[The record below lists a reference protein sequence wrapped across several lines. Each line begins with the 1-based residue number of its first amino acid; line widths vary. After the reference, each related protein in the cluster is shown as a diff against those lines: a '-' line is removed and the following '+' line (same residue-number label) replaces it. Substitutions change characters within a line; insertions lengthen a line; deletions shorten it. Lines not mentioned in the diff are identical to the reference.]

1 MKRKTFILL
10 CVILSALFISSC
22 KICVDP
28 PTNHNDPNYNQQ
40 EKIDGTYSAK
50 ALHYG
55 NIPESYTI
63 TIKDEKY
70 NNAKFEKKVLEEDLR
85 FWIKIDNSCEPEQV
99 VYQKGTSCYY
109 TITEP
114 YYNTVIQDEPE
125 LSTNQPAISYEYYL
139 FETSDKLYFVEMT
152 VEVNENNNGTIIK
165 GQPTLKGYY
174 ELAKIEDLLS
184 TKGYYVEESN
194 VGSLFYRNETPSL
207 CVEYEGIFKTKEQIS
222 ETLEQNN
229 MYSTLDL
236 NKYDDE
242 FFKKYDLI
250 VLSAQIQYGTIV
262 SVEDIKINTENAKV
276 ELTLKNISISL
287 IAPDIVAPYH
297 IIVVIKK
304 GLVGDITKLVTT
316 DYTNNIFWN
325 ELFAKKIIMV

>member
-28 PTNHNDPNYNQQ
+28 ETNPNDPNYNQQ

-70 NNAKFEKKVLEEDLR
+70 NNAKFEKKVLKEDLR
-85 FWIKIDNSCEPEQV
+85 FWIRIDNSCEPEQV

-125 LSTNQPAISYEYYL
+125 LSTNQPAISYEYYI

-236 NKYDDE
+236 NKYNDE

-304 GLVGDITKLVTT
+304 GLVGDITNLVTT
-316 DYTNNIFWN
+316 RLY
-325 ELFAKKIIMV
+325 

>member
-28 PTNHNDPNYNQQ
+28 QTNPNDPKYNQQ

-99 VYQKGTSCYY
+99 VYQKGTSCYC

-139 FETSDKLYFVEMT
+139 FETNDKLYFVEMT
-152 VEVNENNNGTIIK
+152 VEVYENNNSTIIK

-174 ELAKIEDLLS
+174 ELTKIEDLLS

-236 NKYDDE
+236 NKYNDE

-250 VLSAQIQYGTIV
+250 VLSVQIQYGTIV

-287 IAPDIVAPYH
+287 IAPEIVAPYH
-297 IIVVIKK
+297 VIVVIKK
-304 GLVGDITKLVTT
+304 GLVGDITNLLTT
-316 DYTNNIFWN
+316 RLY
-325 ELFAKKIIMV
+325 

>member
-28 PTNHNDPNYNQQ
+28 ETNPNDPNYNQQ

-125 LSTNQPAISYEYYL
+125 LSTNQPAISYEYYI

-229 MYSTLDL
+229 MYSTLAL
-236 NKYDDE
+236 NKYNDE

-316 DYTNNIFWN
+316 DYTNNIF
-325 ELFAKKIIMV
+325 

>member
-28 PTNHNDPNYNQQ
+28 ETNPNDPNYNQQ

-125 LSTNQPAISYEYYL
+125 LSTNQPAISCEYYI

-229 MYSTLDL
+229 IYSTLAL
-236 NKYDDE
+236 NKYNDE

-297 IIVVIKK
+297 VIVVIKK
-304 GLVGDITKLVTT
+304 GLVGDITNLVTT
-316 DYTNNIFWN
+316 RLY
-325 ELFAKKIIMV
+325 

>member
-28 PTNHNDPNYNQQ
+28 QTNPNDPNYNQQ

-152 VEVNENNNGTIIK
+152 VEVYENNNSTIIK
-165 GQPTLKGYY
+165 GQPTLNGYY
-174 ELAKIEDLLS
+174 ELTKIEDLLN

-194 VGSLFYRNETPSL
+194 VGSLFYRNGTPSFF
-207 CVEYEGIFKTKEQIS
+207 VGYEGIFKTKEQIS

-236 NKYDDE
+236 SKYDDE

-276 ELTLKNISISL
+276 ELTLKNISTSL

-304 GLVGDITKLVTT
+304 GLVGDITNLVTT
-316 DYTNNIFWN
+316 RLY
-325 ELFAKKIIMV
+325 

>member
-28 PTNHNDPNYNQQ
+28 QTNPNDPNYNQQ
-40 EKIDGTYSAK
+40 EKIDGTYFAK

-125 LSTNQPAISYEYYL
+125 LSTNQPAISYEYYI

-165 GQPTLKGYY
+165 GQPTLNGYY
-174 ELAKIEDLLS
+174 ELTKIEDLLN

-194 VGSLFYRNETPSL
+194 VGSLFYRNGTPSFF
-207 CVEYEGIFKTKEQIS
+207 VGYEGIFKTKEQIS

-316 DYTNNIFWN
+316 DYTNNIF
-325 ELFAKKIIMV
+325 

>member
-10 CVILSALFISSC
+10 CVILNVLFISSC

-28 PTNHNDPNYNQQ
+28 ETNPNDLNYNQQ

-125 LSTNQPAISYEYYL
+125 LSTNQPAISYEYYI

-165 GQPTLKGYY
+165 GQPTLNGYY
-174 ELAKIEDLLS
+174 ELTKIEDLLN

-194 VGSLFYRNETPSL
+194 VGSLFYRNGTPSFF
-207 CVEYEGIFKTKEQIS
+207 VGYEGIFKTKEQIS

-316 DYTNNIFWN
+316 DYTNNIF
-325 ELFAKKIIMV
+325 

>member
-28 PTNHNDPNYNQQ
+28 QTNPNDPKYNQQ

-125 LSTNQPAISYEYYL
+125 LSTNQPAISCEYYIYEYYI

-152 VEVNENNNGTIIK
+152 VEVNEDNNGTIIK

-194 VGSLFYRNETPSL
+194 VGSLFYRNGTPSFF
-207 CVEYEGIFKTKEQIS
+207 VGYEGIFKTKEQIS

-236 NKYDDE
+236 SKYDDE

-276 ELTLKNISISL
+276 ELTLKNISTSL

-304 GLVGDITKLVTT
+304 GLVGDITNLVTT
-316 DYTNNIFWN
+316 RLY
-325 ELFAKKIIMV
+325 

>member
-10 CVILSALFISSC
+10 CVILNVLFISSC

-28 PTNHNDPNYNQQ
+28 ETNPNDPNYNQQ

-70 NNAKFEKKVLEEDLR
+70 NNAKFEKKVLEENLR

-99 VYQKGTSCYY
+99 VYQKGTSCYC

-125 LSTNQPAISYEYYL
+125 LSTNQPAISYEYYI

-236 NKYDDE
+236 SKYDDE

-316 DYTNNIFWN
+316 DYTNNIF
-325 ELFAKKIIMV
+325 

>member
-1 MKRKTFILL
+1 MQRKTFILL

-28 PTNHNDPNYNQQ
+28 PTNPNDPNYNQQ

-125 LSTNQPAISYEYYL
+125 LSTNQPAISYEYYI

-236 NKYDDE
+236 SKYDDE
-242 FFKKYDLI
+242 FLKKYDLI

-316 DYTNNIFWN
+316 RLY
-325 ELFAKKIIMV
+325 

>member
-1 MKRKTFILL
+1 MKRKTFVLL

-28 PTNHNDPNYNQQ
+28 ETNPNDPNYNQQ

-125 LSTNQPAISYEYYL
+125 LSTNQPAISYEYYI

-236 NKYDDE
+236 NKYNDE

-304 GLVGDITKLVTT
+304 GLVGDITNLVTT
-316 DYTNNIFWN
+316 RLY
-325 ELFAKKIIMV
+325 

>member
-28 PTNHNDPNYNQQ
+28 QTNPNDPKYNQQ

-125 LSTNQPAISYEYYL
+125 LSTNQPAISYEYYI

-165 GQPTLKGYY
+165 GQPTLNGYY
-174 ELAKIEDLLS
+174 ELTKIEDLLN

-194 VGSLFYRNETPSL
+194 VGSLFYRNGTPSFF
-207 CVEYEGIFKTKEQIS
+207 VGYEGIFKTKEQIS

-276 ELTLKNISISL
+276 ELTLKNISTSL

-316 DYTNNIFWN
+316 DYTNNIF
-325 ELFAKKIIMV
+325 

>member
-28 PTNHNDPNYNQQ
+28 PTNPNDPNYNQQ

-50 ALHYG
+50 ELHYG

-125 LSTNQPAISYEYYL
+125 LSTNQPAISYEYYI

-236 NKYDDE
+236 NKYNDE

-304 GLVGDITKLVTT
+304 GLVGDITNLVTT
-316 DYTNNIFWN
+316 RLY
-325 ELFAKKIIMV
+325 

>member
-28 PTNHNDPNYNQQ
+28 PTNPNDPNYNQQ

-50 ALHYG
+50 TLHYG
-55 NIPESYTI
+55 NIPESYTV

-85 FWIKIDNSCEPEQV
+85 FWIRIDNSCEPELV

-125 LSTNQPAISYEYYL
+125 LSTNQPAISCEYYI

-165 GQPTLKGYY
+165 GQPTLNGYY
-174 ELAKIEDLLS
+174 ELTKIEDLLN

-194 VGSLFYRNETPSL
+194 VGSLFYRNGTPSFF
-207 CVEYEGIFKTKEQIS
+207 VGYEGIFKTKEQIS

-276 ELTLKNISISL
+276 ELTLKNISTSL

-316 DYTNNIFWN
+316 DYTNNIF
-325 ELFAKKIIMV
+325 

>member
-10 CVILSALFISSC
+10 CVILNVLFISSC

-28 PTNHNDPNYNQQ
+28 ETNPNDPNYNQQ

-70 NNAKFEKKVLEEDLR
+70 NNAKFKKKVLEEDLR

-125 LSTNQPAISYEYYL
+125 LSTNQPAISCEYYIYEYYI

-194 VGSLFYRNETPSL
+194 VGSLFYRNGTPSFF
-207 CVEYEGIFKTKEQIS
+207 VGYEGIFKTKEQIS

-236 NKYDDE
+236 SKYDDE

-276 ELTLKNISISL
+276 ELTLKNIFTSL

-304 GLVGDITKLVTT
+304 GLVGDITNLVTT
-316 DYTNNIFWN
+316 RLY
-325 ELFAKKIIMV
+325 

>member
-99 VYQKGTSCYY
+99 VYQKGTSCYC

-125 LSTNQPAISYEYYL
+125 LSTNQPAISYEYYI

-236 NKYDDE
+236 SKYDDE

-262 SVEDIKINTENAKV
+262 SVEDIKIKTENAKV

-316 DYTNNIFWN
+316 DYTNNIF
-325 ELFAKKIIMV
+325 

>member
-28 PTNHNDPNYNQQ
+28 KTNPNDPNYNQQ

-194 VGSLFYRNETPSL
+194 VGSLFYRNETPSFF
-207 CVEYEGIFKTKEQIS
+207 VEYEGIFKTKEQIS

-276 ELTLKNISISL
+276 ELTLKNISTSL

-304 GLVGDITKLVTT
+304 GLVGDITNLVTT
-316 DYTNNIFWN
+316 RLY
-325 ELFAKKIIMV
+325 

>member
-28 PTNHNDPNYNQQ
+28 ETNPNDPNYNQQ

-70 NNAKFEKKVLEEDLR
+70 NNAKFEKKVLKEDLR
-85 FWIKIDNSCEPEQV
+85 FWIRIDNSCEPEQV

-125 LSTNQPAISYEYYL
+125 LSTNQPAISCEYYI

-229 MYSTLDL
+229 MYSTLAL
-236 NKYDDE
+236 NKYNDE

-316 DYTNNIFWN
+316 DYTNNIF
-325 ELFAKKIIMV
+325 

>member
-1 MKRKTFILL
+1 MKKKTFILL

-28 PTNHNDPNYNQQ
+28 QTNPNDPKYNQQ

-125 LSTNQPAISYEYYL
+125 LSTNQPAISYEYYI

-165 GQPTLKGYY
+165 GQPTLNGYY
-174 ELAKIEDLLS
+174 ELTKIEDLLN

-194 VGSLFYRNETPSL
+194 VGSLFYRNGTPSFF
-207 CVEYEGIFKTKEQIS
+207 VGYEGIFKTKEQIS

-236 NKYDDE
+236 NKYNDE

-297 IIVVIKK
+297 VIVVIKK
-304 GLVGDITKLVTT
+304 GLVGDITNLVTT
-316 DYTNNIFWN
+316 RLY
-325 ELFAKKIIMV
+325 

>member
-22 KICVDP
+22 KICVVP
-28 PTNHNDPNYNQQ
+28 KTNPNDPNYNQQ

-99 VYQKGTSCYY
+99 VYQKGTSCYC

-152 VEVNENNNGTIIK
+152 VEVYENNNSTIIK
-165 GQPTLKGYY
+165 GQPTLNGYY
-174 ELAKIEDLLS
+174 ELTKIEDLLN

-194 VGSLFYRNETPSL
+194 VGSLFYRNGTPSFF
-207 CVEYEGIFKTKEQIS
+207 VGYEGIFKTKEQIS

-236 NKYDDE
+236 SKYDDE

-276 ELTLKNISISL
+276 ELTLKNISTSL

-316 DYTNNIFWN
+316 DYTNNIF
-325 ELFAKKIIMV
+325 

>member
-1 MKRKTFILL
+1 MKRKIFILL
-10 CVILSALFISSC
+10 CVILNVLFISSC
-22 KICVDP
+22 KICVYP
-28 PTNHNDPNYNQQ
+28 PTNQKDSNYNQQ

-152 VEVNENNNGTIIK
+152 VEVYENNNSTIIK
-165 GQPTLKGYY
+165 GQPTLNGYY
-174 ELAKIEDLLS
+174 ELTKIEDLLN

-194 VGSLFYRNETPSL
+194 VGSLFYRNGTPSFF
-207 CVEYEGIFKTKEQIS
+207 VEYEGIFKTKEQIS

-236 NKYDDE
+236 SKYDDE

-276 ELTLKNISISL
+276 ELTLKNISTSL

-297 IIVVIKK
+297 VIVVIKK

-316 DYTNNIFWN
+316 RLY
-325 ELFAKKIIMV
+325 

>member
-28 PTNHNDPNYNQQ
+28 ETNPNDPNYNQQ

-99 VYQKGTSCYY
+99 VYQKGTSCYC

-125 LSTNQPAISYEYYL
+125 LSTNQPAISYEYYI

-236 NKYDDE
+236 SKYDDE

-262 SVEDIKINTENAKV
+262 SVEDIKIKTENAKV

-297 IIVVIKK
+297 VIVVIKK
-304 GLVGDITKLVTT
+304 GLVGDITNLVTT
-316 DYTNNIFWN
+316 RLY
-325 ELFAKKIIMV
+325 

>member
-125 LSTNQPAISYEYYL
+125 LSTNQPAISYEYYI

-165 GQPTLKGYY
+165 GQPTLNGYY
-174 ELAKIEDLLS
+174 ELTKIEDLLN

-194 VGSLFYRNETPSL
+194 VGSLFYRNGTPSFF
-207 CVEYEGIFKTKEQIS
+207 VGYEGIFKTKEQIS

-236 NKYDDE
+236 NKYNDE
-242 FFKKYDLI
+242 FFKKYI
-250 VLSAQIQYGTIV
+250 
-262 SVEDIKINTENAKV
+262 
-276 ELTLKNISISL
+276 
-287 IAPDIVAPYH
+287 
-297 IIVVIKK
+297 
-304 GLVGDITKLVTT
+304 
-316 DYTNNIFWN
+316 
-325 ELFAKKIIMV
+325 

>member
-22 KICVDP
+22 KICVDS
-28 PTNHNDPNYNQQ
+28 PTNPNDPNYNQQ

-99 VYQKGTSCYY
+99 VYQKGTSCYC

-125 LSTNQPAISYEYYL
+125 LSTNQPAISCEYYI

-236 NKYDDE
+236 NKYNDE

-297 IIVVIKK
+297 VIVVIKK
-304 GLVGDITKLVTT
+304 GLVGDITNLVTT
-316 DYTNNIFWN
+316 RLY
-325 ELFAKKIIMV
+325 

>member
-28 PTNHNDPNYNQQ
+28 PTNPNDPNYNQQ

-125 LSTNQPAISYEYYL
+125 LSTNQPAISYEYYI

-236 NKYDDE
+236 SKYDDE
-242 FFKKYDLI
+242 FLKKYDLI

-316 DYTNNIFWN
+316 RLY
-325 ELFAKKIIMV
+325 

>member
-1 MKRKTFILL
+1 
-10 CVILSALFISSC
+10 
-22 KICVDP
+22 
-28 PTNHNDPNYNQQ
+28 
-40 EKIDGTYSAK
+40 
-50 ALHYG
+50 
-55 NIPESYTI
+55 
-63 TIKDEKY
+63 
-70 NNAKFEKKVLEEDLR
+70 
-85 FWIKIDNSCEPEQV
+85 
-99 VYQKGTSCYY
+99 
-109 TITEP
+109 
-114 YYNTVIQDEPE
+114 
-125 LSTNQPAISYEYYL
+125 
-139 FETSDKLYFVEMT
+139 MT
-152 VEVNENNNGTIIK
+152 VEVYENNNSTIIK
-165 GQPTLKGYY
+165 GQPTLNGYY
-174 ELAKIEDLLS
+174 ELTKIEDLLN

-194 VGSLFYRNETPSL
+194 VGSLFYRNGTPSFF
-207 CVEYEGIFKTKEQIS
+207 VGYEGIFKTKEQIS

-236 NKYDDE
+236 NNYNDE

-316 DYTNNIFWN
+316 DYTNNIF
-325 ELFAKKIIMV
+325 

>member
-28 PTNHNDPNYNQQ
+28 ETNHNDPNYNQQ

-152 VEVNENNNGTIIK
+152 VEVYENNNSTIIK
-165 GQPTLKGYY
+165 GQPTLNGYY
-174 ELAKIEDLLS
+174 ELTKIEDLLN

-194 VGSLFYRNETPSL
+194 VGSLFYRNGTPSFF
-207 CVEYEGIFKTKEQIS
+207 VGYEGIFKTKEQIS

-229 MYSTLDL
+229 MCSTLAL
-236 NKYDDE
+236 NKYNDE

-304 GLVGDITKLVTT
+304 GLVGDITNLVTT
-316 DYTNNIFWN
+316 RLY
-325 ELFAKKIIMV
+325 

>member
-1 MKRKTFILL
+1 MKRKTFVLL

-28 PTNHNDPNYNQQ
+28 ETNPNDPNYNQQ

-99 VYQKGTSCYY
+99 VYQKGTSCYC

-125 LSTNQPAISYEYYL
+125 LSTNQPAISCEYYI

-174 ELAKIEDLLS
+174 ELTKIEDLLN

-194 VGSLFYRNETPSL
+194 VGSLFYRNGTPSFF
-207 CVEYEGIFKTKEQIS
+207 VGYEGIFKTKEQIS

-236 NKYDDE
+236 SKYDDE

-276 ELTLKNISISL
+276 ELTLKNISTSL

-297 IIVVIKK
+297 VIVVIKK
-304 GLVGDITKLVTT
+304 GLVGDITNLVTT
-316 DYTNNIFWN
+316 RLY
-325 ELFAKKIIMV
+325 

>member
-28 PTNHNDPNYNQQ
+28 QTNPNDPKYNQQ

-70 NNAKFEKKVLEEDLR
+70 NNAKFEKKVLKEDLR
-85 FWIKIDNSCEPEQV
+85 FWIRIDNSCEPEQV

-236 NKYDDE
+236 NKYNDE

-276 ELTLKNISISL
+276 ELTLKNISTSL
-287 IAPDIVAPYH
+287 IAPEIVAPYH

-304 GLVGDITKLVTT
+304 GLVGDIANLVTT
-316 DYTNNIFWN
+316 RLY
-325 ELFAKKIIMV
+325 

>member
-10 CVILSALFISSC
+10 CVVLSALFISSC

-28 PTNHNDPNYNQQ
+28 ETNPNDPNYNQQ

-125 LSTNQPAISYEYYL
+125 LSTNQPAISCEYYI

-194 VGSLFYRNETPSL
+194 VGSLFYRNGTPSFF
-207 CVEYEGIFKTKEQIS
+207 VGYEGIFKTKEQIS

-236 NKYDDE
+236 SKYDDE

-276 ELTLKNISISL
+276 ELTLKNISTSL
-287 IAPDIVAPYH
+287 IAPEIVAPYH
-297 IIVVIKK
+297 VIVVIKK
-304 GLVGDITKLVTT
+304 GLVGDITNLLTT
-316 DYTNNIFWN
+316 RLY
-325 ELFAKKIIMV
+325 

>member
-28 PTNHNDPNYNQQ
+28 ETNPNDPNYNQQ

-70 NNAKFEKKVLEEDLR
+70 NNAKFKKKVLEEDLR

-125 LSTNQPAISYEYYL
+125 LSTNQPAISYEYYI

-236 NKYDDE
+236 NKYNDE

-304 GLVGDITKLVTT
+304 GLVGDITNLVTT
-316 DYTNNIFWN
+316 RLY
-325 ELFAKKIIMV
+325 

>member
-28 PTNHNDPNYNQQ
+28 KTNPNDPNYNQQ

-125 LSTNQPAISYEYYL
+125 LSTNQPAISYEYYI

-236 NKYDDE
+236 SKYDDE

-262 SVEDIKINTENAKV
+262 SVEDIKIKTENAKV

-316 DYTNNIFWN
+316 DYTNNIF
-325 ELFAKKIIMV
+325 

>member
-10 CVILSALFISSC
+10 CVILNVLFISSC

-28 PTNHNDPNYNQQ
+28 ETNPNDPNYNQQ
-40 EKIDGTYSAK
+40 EKIGGTYSAK

-99 VYQKGTSCYY
+99 VYQKGTSCYC

-125 LSTNQPAISYEYYL
+125 LSTNQPAISCEYYI

-229 MYSTLDL
+229 MYSTLAL
-236 NKYDDE
+236 NKYNDE

-297 IIVVIKK
+297 VIVVIKK
-304 GLVGDITKLVTT
+304 GLVGDITNLVTT
-316 DYTNNIFWN
+316 RLY
-325 ELFAKKIIMV
+325 

>member
-28 PTNHNDPNYNQQ
+28 ETNPNDPNYNQQ

-70 NNAKFEKKVLEEDLR
+70 NNAKFEKKVLKEDLR

-125 LSTNQPAISYEYYL
+125 LSTNQPAISYEYYI

-194 VGSLFYRNETPSL
+194 VGSLFYRNETSSL

-229 MYSTLDL
+229 IYSTLDL
-236 NKYDDE
+236 NKYNDE

-276 ELTLKNISISL
+276 ELTLKNISTSL

-316 DYTNNIFWN
+316 DYTNNIF
-325 ELFAKKIIMV
+325 

>member
-10 CVILSALFISSC
+10 CVILNVLFISSC

-28 PTNHNDPNYNQQ
+28 ETNPNDPNYNQQ

-85 FWIKIDNSCEPEQV
+85 FWIRIDNSCEPELV

-125 LSTNQPAISYEYYL
+125 LSTNQPAISYEYYI

-165 GQPTLKGYY
+165 GQPTLNGYY
-174 ELAKIEDLLS
+174 ELTKIEDLLN

-194 VGSLFYRNETPSL
+194 VGSLFYRNGTPSFF
-207 CVEYEGIFKTKEQIS
+207 VGYEGIFKTKEQIS

-316 DYTNNIFWN
+316 DYTNNIF
-325 ELFAKKIIMV
+325 

>member
-28 PTNHNDPNYNQQ
+28 QTNPNDPKYNQQ

-70 NNAKFEKKVLEEDLR
+70 NNAKFEKKVLKEDLR
-85 FWIKIDNSCEPEQV
+85 FWIRIDNSCEPEQV

-125 LSTNQPAISYEYYL
+125 LSTNQPAISYEYYI

-174 ELAKIEDLLS
+174 ELTKIEDLLN

-194 VGSLFYRNETPSL
+194 VGSLFYRNGTPSFF
-207 CVEYEGIFKTKEQIS
+207 VGYEGIFKTKEQIS

-229 MYSTLDL
+229 MYSTLAL
-236 NKYDDE
+236 NKYNDE

-316 DYTNNIFWN
+316 DYTNNIF
-325 ELFAKKIIMV
+325 

>member
-28 PTNHNDPNYNQQ
+28 ETNPNDPKYNQQ

-99 VYQKGTSCYY
+99 VYQKGTSCYC

-125 LSTNQPAISYEYYL
+125 LSTNQPAISCEYYIYEYYI

-194 VGSLFYRNETPSL
+194 VGSLFYRNGTPSFF
-207 CVEYEGIFKTKEQIS
+207 VGYEGIFKTKEQIS

-304 GLVGDITKLVTT
+304 GLVGDITNLVTT
-316 DYTNNIFWN
+316 RLY
-325 ELFAKKIIMV
+325 

>member
-10 CVILSALFISSC
+10 CVILNVLFISSC

-28 PTNHNDPNYNQQ
+28 ETNPNDPNYNQQ

-125 LSTNQPAISYEYYL
+125 LSTNQPAISYEYYI

-194 VGSLFYRNETPSL
+194 VGSLFYRNGTPSFF
-207 CVEYEGIFKTKEQIS
+207 VGYEGIFKTKEQIS

-236 NKYDDE
+236 SKYDDE

-276 ELTLKNISISL
+276 ELTLKNISTSL

-304 GLVGDITKLVTT
+304 GLVGDITNLVTT
-316 DYTNNIFWN
+316 RLY
-325 ELFAKKIIMV
+325 

>member
-28 PTNHNDPNYNQQ
+28 PTNPNDPKYNQQ

-85 FWIKIDNSCEPEQV
+85 FWIRIDNSCEPELV
-99 VYQKGTSCYY
+99 VYQKGTSCYC

-125 LSTNQPAISYEYYL
+125 LSTNQPAISYEYYI

-276 ELTLKNISISL
+276 ELTLKNISTSL

-304 GLVGDITKLVTT
+304 GLVGDITNLVTT
-316 DYTNNIFWN
+316 RLY
-325 ELFAKKIIMV
+325 